1 MKSDF
6 PKTLTYNIF
15 LIWTRMDR
23 IEDNILIFVSGS
35 TSFVPTRKKQLSL
48 LKYTCRSFYL
58 VQLDEK
64 RGMRGKCGY
73 SRSVDNA
80 RSVHAGNDNNNN
92 KNK

>member
-1 MKSDF
+1 
-6 PKTLTYNIF
+6 
-15 LIWTRMDR
+15 MDR

-64 RGMRGKCGY
+64 RGMWEN
-73 SRSVDNA
+73 VDSGGVWTMHGVCT
-80 RSVHAGNDNNNN
+80 RKMIIIKIN
-92 KNK
+92 KLDS

>member
-1 MKSDF
+1 
-6 PKTLTYNIF
+6 
-15 LIWTRMDR
+15 MDR

-64 RGMRGKCGY
+64 RGMRENVDSRGVWTMRGVCTRKMIIIIIKINKLY
-73 SRSVDNA
+73 S
-80 RSVHAGNDNNNN
+80 
-92 KNK
+92 

>member
-1 MKSDF
+1 
-6 PKTLTYNIF
+6 
-15 LIWTRMDR
+15 MDR

-64 RGMRGKCGY
+64 RGMREN
-73 SRSVDNA
+73 VDSQGVWTM
-80 RSVHAGNDNNNN
+80 RRVYTRKMVIIIKIN
-92 KNK
+92 KLYI

>member
-1 MKSDF
+1 
-6 PKTLTYNIF
+6 
-15 LIWTRMDR
+15 MDR

-64 RGMRGKCGY
+64 RGMRENVDSRGVWTMRGVCTRKTIIIIIKINKLY
-73 SRSVDNA
+73 S
-80 RSVHAGNDNNNN
+80 
-92 KNK
+92 